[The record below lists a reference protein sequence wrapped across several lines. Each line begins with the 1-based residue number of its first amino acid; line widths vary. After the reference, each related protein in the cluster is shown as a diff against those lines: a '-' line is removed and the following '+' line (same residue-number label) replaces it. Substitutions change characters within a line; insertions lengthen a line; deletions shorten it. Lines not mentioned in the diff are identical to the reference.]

1 MKNPFITSTT
11 ALGPLTLRDL
21 TAQDCISMAALEAA
35 GFSNLETIVAM
46 IWLAS
51 QPTEDVE
58 QAIGNGTAEA
68 LIRAFVRVFPFKL
81 LEAAGE
87 WVAAQKSAQADAQVT
102 ILPKDHETD
111 PKAPK
116 N

>member
-11 ALGPLTLRDL
+11 TLGPLILRDL
-21 TAQDCISMAALEAA
+21 TAQDCISMAALESA

-58 QAIGNGTAEA
+58 QSIGDGTAEA
-68 LIRAFVRVFPFKL
+68 LIRAFVRVFPFRL
-81 LEAAGE
+81 LEAAGA

-102 ILPKDHETD
+102 IISKNDEAD